1 MMDQQTIAAIST
13 PLGLGGMGVVR
24 ISGPQAL
31 EVAGRVAHLSGGRRV
46 GEMAGYTCAFGRVAD
61 RSEEIDEAVVTV
73 FRAPKSYTGEDV
85 AELSIHGGIYLLQ
98 RLLRACYEAGAR
110 PAQPGEFTK
119 RAFLNGKLDLTQ
131 AEAVADLISAQGRQA
146 AQAALTAKEGALFRR
161 AQQVTELLLDQAAHL
176 AAWIDYPEED
186 LPEVEPQT
194 LEAGL
199 RQAAA
204 ALEGLLDTYDAGR
217 VVREGVETVIVG
229 RPNAGKST
237 LMNLLA
243 GAPRSIVTQLAGTTR
258 DVVTDTVRLGEVV
271 LRLSDTAGI
280 RNSQD
285 PVERMGVALAEERLR
300 QAQLVLAVFDGS
312 QPLDENDRRVMD
324 ACEGCC
330 CIALVNKDD
339 LPQQLEL
346 EELAGRFP
354 HLLTISA
361 QDSESRTVLER
372 EISQLFQLE
381 KFDPAAAVVANER
394 QYGAISVALG
404 EIGEAMGALRAGV
417 SYDAVC
423 VCIERAADCLLELTG
438 QKASQAVVDQVF
450 SRFCVGK

>member
-1 MMDQQTIAAIST
+1 M
-13 PLGLGGMGVVR
+13 
-24 ISGPQAL
+24 
-31 EVAGRVAHLSGGRRV
+31 
-46 GEMAGYTCAFGRVAD
+46 
-61 RSEEIDEAVVTV
+61 
-73 FRAPKSYTGEDV
+73 
-85 AELSIHGGIYLLQ
+85 
-98 RLLRACYEAGAR
+98 
-110 PAQPGEFTK
+110 
-119 RAFLNGKLDLTQ
+119 
-131 AEAVADLISAQGRQA
+131 
-146 AQAALTAKEGALFRR
+146 
-161 AQQVTELLLDQAAHL
+161 
-176 AAWIDYPEED
+176 
-186 LPEVEPQT
+186 
-194 LEAGL
+194 EAGL